1 MEMRLDM
8 PIKRVSTLFWFF
20 FFFLKIHTF
29 VCLDQLD
36 ASSASLWALEDETRD
51 SDAMMVDIDG

>member
-1 MEMRLDM
+1 M